1 MFVYNNLLHDTRVL
15 KVARTLVTSGY
26 NVTIV
31 AILDDKTKPF
41 EEQYGIKVIRV
52 VKNPIHHYIV
62 HLMIAC
68 VRYIKKGLVPFPGKN
83 TRTSERRGK
92 AQGTMICWERMIL
105 RMKESGWFF
114 GWGAKICWKLIIR
127 RMRRFGLLFNRPM
140 CFIDYYMRSYK
151 IAMGKPYDIYHA
163 NDLNTLPVAWW
174 AARRSGAKLVYD
186 SHELYVER
194 NRKNT
199 ASRVGKFLLSQLESF
214 LIRRTDAVI
223 TVNESIADELSRRY
237 RIRTPTVVMNTPS
250 RTFHPV
256 NRNVTSLRESLGIK
270 SDYRL
275 LLYAGLIT
283 FNRGLENLIQSLVY
297 LPDCHLVFMGYGN
310 DEYKKHL
317 LELTRRI
324 GVESRVSFFGPVPPD
339 EVTIYAAS
347 ADLGVAPIENACL
360 SYYYCSPN
368 KVFEYIQAG
377 LAVVASDFP
386 ELRRVIHQHDIGYT
400 FNPDDPRDISRAVN
414 YIFENPEHWQRMK
427 QNTLTASQYY
437 NWENESKKLLNLYGT
452 LN

>member
-1 MFVYNNLLHDTRVL
+1 MARKVCMFVYNNLLHDTRVL
-15 KVARTLVTSGY
+15 KEARTLITSGY
-26 NVTIV
+26 DVTIV
-31 AILDDKTKPF
+31 AVLDDKSKPF
-41 EEQYGIKVIRV
+41 EEQDGIKVIRV
-52 VKNPIHHYIV
+52 VKNPIRHYIV
-62 HLMIAC
+62 HLMIGC
-68 VRYIKKGLVPFPGKN
+68 VRYIKKGIVPFPGKN
-83 TRTSERRGK
+83 TRTSEHRGK
-92 AQGTMICWERMIL
+92 VQGTMICWERMI
-105 RMKESGWFF
+105 
-114 GWGAKICWKLIIR
+114 R
-127 RMRRFGLLFNRPM
+127 RMRGYGLLFNRPL

-174 AARRSGAKLVYD
+174 AARRSGARLVYD

-194 NRKNT
+194 NRKKT

-223 TVNESIADELSRRY
+223 TVNESIADELSKRY

-256 NRNVTSLRESLGIK
+256 NRNVTSLRELLHIK
-270 SDYRL
+270 SGYRL

-310 DEYKKHL
+310 DKYKKHL

-324 GVESRVSFFGPVPPD
+324 GMESRVSFFGPVPSD

-368 KVFEYIQAG
+368 KVFEYIHAG

-414 YIFENPEHWQRMK
+414 YIFENPERWQRMK

>member
-1 MFVYNNLLHDTRVL
+1 MARKVCMFVYNNLLHDTRVL
-15 KVARTLVTSGY
+15 KEARTLITSGY
-26 NVTIV
+26 DVTIV
-31 AILDDKTKPF
+31 AVLDDKTKPF

-68 VRYIKKGLVPFPGKN
+68 VRYIKKGIVPFPGKN
-83 TRTSERRGK
+83 TRISEHRKKGR
-92 AQGTMICWERMIL
+92 GTMICWELM
-105 RMKESGWFF
+105 
-114 GWGAKICWKLIIR
+114 IR
-127 RMRRFGLLFNRPM
+127 RMRGYGLLFNRPL

-194 NRKNT
+194 NRKKT

-256 NRNVTSLRESLGIK
+256 NRNVNSLRESLGIK

-275 LLYAGLIT
+275 LLYAGSMT
-283 FNRGLENLIQSLVY
+283 FNRGLEKLIQSLVY
-297 LPDCHLVFMGYGN
+297 LPDCYLVLMGYGT

-317 LELTRRI
+317 LELTRI
-324 GVESRVSFFGPVPPD
+324 TGMESRVSFFGPVPPD

-368 KVFEYIQAG
+368 KVFEYIHAG

-414 YIFENPEHWQRMK
+414 YIFENPERWQRMK